1 MTTGSTLRPAS
12 ISPTAFVDISLHFCH
27 AHVDVRQALPSTG
40 SILVVR
46 ERFMAVFEGLYAEHL
61 PDRDGIIIAPGTG
74 DQGHTVTL
82 AALDPHPLLDVLV
95 PIASDPREA
104 NIDVQE
110 ALHLAQQTN
119 RVVIPA
125 GIGCG
130 TCWPF
135 LRSDIPLP
143 LTRIVAV
150 IEAPFDVPEQP
161 QEIPEAWTSMIIR
174 LLKQADGRALDQL
187 ATWRKSGRL

>member
-1 MTTGSTLRPAS
+1 
-12 ISPTAFVDISLHFCH
+12 
-27 AHVDVRQALPSTG
+27 
-40 SILVVR
+40 
-46 ERFMAVFEGLYAEHL
+46 MAVFEGLYAEHL

-74 DQGHTVTL
+74 DQGPDNLSTDLLTFSG
-82 AALDPHPLLDVLV
+82 ACDPDGKTFRYYGEMDEPMLDVLV

-119 RVVIPA
+119 RAVIPA

-161 QEIPEAWTSMIIR
+161 QEIPEAWTSTIIR